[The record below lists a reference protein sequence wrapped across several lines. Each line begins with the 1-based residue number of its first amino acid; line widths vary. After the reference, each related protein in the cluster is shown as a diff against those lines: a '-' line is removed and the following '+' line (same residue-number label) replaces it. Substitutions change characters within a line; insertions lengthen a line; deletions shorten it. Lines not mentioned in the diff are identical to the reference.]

1 MHLRMKPEV
10 PHPHMWR
17 YDFHLFYQAGQA
29 VWAGTSPYLI
39 PGFFSPYLLAVL
51 FALFALFPEPLAY
64 LIYLALSLLL
74 VWKVLGR
81 RGLWVLL
88 SFPVFFGLFVGQVD
102 LPLALLMAAGGPW
115 AFPLAIIKP
124 QVGFVVLPW
133 LIRKASWKDLGRA
146 ALVSL
151 ALLAVCFLLRPTW
164 LSEWLAAT
172 PALTQYARR
181 DANLYWLV
189 PTRFKTT
196 AVAVGSIIAL
206 GVGFLLRERR
216 DSWIVL
222 HLIAP
227 LTNIYS
233 ASVLAEWIGPLEA
246 ALSWLVMFL
255 LGGDIHH
262 GAPLFV
268 VGLSIWGREI
278 IERMK
283 DKG

>member
-1 MHLRMKPEV
+1 
-10 PHPHMWR
+10 MWR

-39 PGFFSPYLLAVL
+39 ADFNPPYPLAVL
-51 FALFALFPEPLAY
+51 FALFALLPEPLAY
-64 LIYLALSLLL
+64 LVYLALSLLL

-81 RGLWVLL
+81 RGLWALL

-102 LPLALLMAAGGPW
+102 LPLTLLVVAYPW
-115 AFPLAIIKP
+115 AWPVALIKP

-133 LIRKASWKDLGRA
+133 LLRHTDRKALTRA
-146 ALVSL
+146 AWLGL
-151 ALLAVCFLLRPTW
+151 ALVALCFLLRPTW
-164 LSEWLAAT
+164 VTEWLAAT
-172 PALTQYARR
+172 PTLTQYAQR

-189 PTRFKTT
+189 PTQFKT
-196 AVAVGSIIAL
+196 AIVISGAL
-206 GVGFLLRERR
+206 GGLLIGVAQRERR
-216 DSWIVL
+216 DAWIAL
-222 HLIAP
+222 HLLAP
-227 LTNIYS
+227 LTNLYS

-278 IERMK
+278 IERLK